1 LGRIAGIGKSG
12 LSTKGKLICY
22 YLSLNMKKTF
32 VLLWLFAYGFCYAQP
47 AADRQ
52 QSAPIGDL
60 QLESGKIIT
69 NCSIGYRMFGKLN
82 PAKSNAVLF
91 LTWFGGNSNNV
102 ADMSPWQAIDTTR
115 YCLIIID
122 ALGDGVSSS
131 PSNSVKQH
139 GRAFPVFSIRDMV
152 QSEHAFVTRS
162 LGISHAKAV
171 MGISMGGIQTFQWA
185 VSYPDFMDDLVTIV
199 GSPKPTSY
207 DLMLYTTYRTII
219 DSDAGFNH
227 GNYKTNPNIPLA
239 NMLWEL
245 FLTTPTN
252 RVNSTSPSGFA
263 DWLKFAQTKPTG
275 DYNDIFYQITAVIG
289 HDISKPFN
297 GSMQEAA
304 THVKAQMLIISS
316 RQDHMVNPA
325 PAIEFSKLVR
335 AKLVLIDSDLGHLI
349 SNFGDEQ
356 IKESVIALLDAK

>member
-1 LGRIAGIGKSG
+1 MKRIF
-12 LSTKGKLICY
+12 LSVILCYSSFICCGQ
-22 YLSLNMKKTF
+22 T
-32 VLLWLFAYGFCYAQP
+32 P
-47 AADRQ
+47 DRQ
-52 QSAPIGDL
+52 QSASIGDL
-60 QLESGKIIT
+60 QLESGKTISDC
-69 NCSIGYRMFGKLN
+69 NIGYRMFGKLN
-82 PAKSNAVLF
+82 PTKSNAILF
-91 LTWFGGNSNNV
+91 LTWFGGNSKNV
-102 ADMSPWQAIDTTR
+102 ADMSPGQAIDTTK

-139 GRAFPVFSIRDMV
+139 GPVFPIFSIRDMV
-152 QSEHAFVTRS
+152 QSEHALATRS
-162 LGISHAKAV
+162 LGISHVKAV

-227 GNYKTNPNIPLA
+227 GDYKTNPNIPLA

-252 RVNSTSPSGFA
+252 RVNDTPASGFA

-275 DYNDIFYQITAVIG
+275 DYNDIFYQITAIIG
-289 HDISKPFN
+289 HDISKPFS

-304 THVKAQMLIISS
+304 AHVKAKMLIISS
-316 RQDHMVNPA
+316 KQDHMVNPA
-325 PAIEFSKLVR
+325 PAIEFSKLVP

-349 SNFGDEQ
+349 SNFGDPR
-356 IKESVIALLDAK
+356 IKDSIAELLDEK

>member
-1 LGRIAGIGKSG
+1 
-12 LSTKGKLICY
+12 
-22 YLSLNMKKTF
+22 MKKTI
-32 VLLWLFAYGFCYAQP
+32 VLLWLFTCGFCYAQ
-47 AADRQ
+47 AQVGRQ
-52 QSAPIGDL
+52 QSASIGDF
-60 QLESGKIIT
+60 QLESGKIISD
-69 NCSIGYRMFGKLN
+69 CSIGYRMFGRLN
-82 PAKSNAVLF
+82 PAKSNAILF
-91 LTWFGGNSNNV
+91 LTWFGGNSKNV
-102 ADMSPWQAIDTTR
+102 AEMSPWQAIDTAK
-115 YCLIIID
+115 YCLVIID

-139 GRAFPVFSIRDMV
+139 GPAFPVFSIRDMV
-152 QSEHAFVTRS
+152 QSEHAFVTQS
-162 LGISHAKAV
+162 LGISHVHAV

-227 GNYKTNPNIPLA
+227 GDYKTNPKIPLA

-252 RVNSTSPSGFA
+252 RVNGTPPSGFA
-263 DWLKFAQTKPTG
+263 DWLKLAQTNPTG

-304 THVKAQMLIISS
+304 THVKAKMLIISS
-316 RQDHMVNPA
+316 KQDHMVNPA
-325 PAIEFSKLVR
+325 PAIEFSRLAP

-349 SNFGDEQ
+349 SNFGDER
-356 IKESVIALLDAK
+356 IKEGIIALLDEK